1 MSVRLKVV
9 EPGDPTLPQDKVAV
23 LEERI
28 KLLEAVI
35 DNFPGGIILTD
46 KDLNVVVCNRQQRAL
61 LEYPDS
67 LFDGQN
73 PSLRELFHF
82 NAARGEYG
90 PGEVTEI
97 VASKMELVRRREAH
111 AYERRRPNGQIIEI
125 RGVPLASGGFVT
137 SYNDV
142 SENRKHQALIADL
155 ALTDPL
161 TGLANRRLL
170 REHFQQAIARAKRG
184 EGFAVHY
191 IDLDRFKPI
200 NDTYGHDAGDAVLSE
215 VANRLRSTIRDT
227 DTVARIGGDEF
238 VILQSKAKTQRSAR
252 DMADRIRTIIAK
264 PILFKDK
271 PLLVGASIGIAL
283 SGRTLND
290 MDELLRRADAALY
303 HSKQSGRNR
312 VSFYQMKADQRAY
325 AT

>member
-1 MSVRLKVV
+1 MTIVACGDGRV
-9 EPGDPTLPQDKVAV
+9 EGCDVGKAESSGARRPNPAPGQSCGAGRADQASRSSHRQFPRRDYSHPQGPQCGGLQPPTANPA
-23 LEERI
+23 RI
-28 KLLEAVI
+28 S
-35 DNFPGGIILTD
+35 
-46 KDLNVVVCNRQQRAL
+46 DL
-61 LEYPDS
+61 

-73 PSLRELFHF
+73 PSLRVLFHF

-90 PGEVTEI
+90 PGEVAEI

-238 VILQSKAKTQRSAR
+238 
-252 DMADRIRTIIAK
+252 
-264 PILFKDK
+264 
-271 PLLVGASIGIAL
+271 
-283 SGRTLND
+283 
-290 MDELLRRADAALY
+290 
-303 HSKQSGRNR
+303 
-312 VSFYQMKADQRAY
+312 
-325 AT
+325 